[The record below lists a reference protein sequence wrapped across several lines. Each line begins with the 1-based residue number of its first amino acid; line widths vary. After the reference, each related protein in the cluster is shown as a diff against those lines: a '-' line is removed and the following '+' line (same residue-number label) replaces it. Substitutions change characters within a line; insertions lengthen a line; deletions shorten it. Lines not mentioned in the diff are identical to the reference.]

1 MPGTIKSSIGFGTLL
16 LDGIGDTI
24 RVSLS
29 DDPVKEVKVGNEI
42 LKSLGLRN
50 RGVKI
55 ISCPS
60 CARQGFQV
68 IDTVKIL
75 EKKLSHIKTPVTL
88 SIIGCVV
95 NGPGEAAYT
104 DIGITGGGK
113 GNNMLYLSGLQTE
126 KVPTENIIEKVVEE
140 VQKKVSELEKNKMI
154 PRKTIEDLIDKH
166 SLLEKDLSSG
176 NIDKKIFAEKS
187 KEYSDLNEIIH
198 DTKKYLSFE
207 KDKKELEKIIDDISS
222 DEELKKMAKLELEEL
237 NEENKKN
244 EKKLKLFLL
253 PKDEADKKN
262 AIIEIR
268 AGTGGLEASLF
279 AADLFRMY
287 EKVSNKKK
295 WSLELISISRSEAG
309 GLKEVIASIK
319 GTNIY
324 STLKYESGVH
334 RVQRVPDTET
344 QGRVHTSAATV
355 AVLPEAEEVDLKI
368 NESDLRIDVFRAGG
382 PGGQS
387 VNTTDSAVRITH
399 IPTGLSVSQQD
410 EKSQHKNKAKG
421 MKILRSRLYE
431 LERSRI
437 DLERSK
443 DRKSKIGTGDRSER
457 IRTYNFPQGRVTDH
471 RINLTLHKL
480 DEFLEGEVF
489 DEMIETLTLQAQEES
504 LSNL

>member
-1 MPGTIKSSIGFGTLL
+1 
-16 LDGIGDTI
+16 
-24 RVSLS
+24 
-29 DDPVKEVKVGNEI
+29 
-42 LKSLGLRN
+42 LK
-50 RGVKI
+50 
-55 ISCPS
+55 
-60 CARQGFQV
+60 
-68 IDTVKIL
+68 
-75 EKKLSHIKTPVTL
+75 
-88 SIIGCVV
+88 
-95 NGPGEAAYT
+95 
-104 DIGITGGGK
+104 
-113 GNNMLYLSGLQTE
+113 
-126 KVPTENIIEKVVEE
+126 
-140 VQKKVSELEKNKMI
+140 KNKMI

-176 NIDKKIFAEKS
+176 NVDKKIFAEKS

-244 EKKLKLFLL
+244 ETKLKLFLL

-368 NESDLRIDVFRAGG
+368 SESDLRIDVFRAGG

-437 DLERSK
+437 DKERSK

-480 DEFLEGEVF
+480 DEFLEGEAF

>member
-1 MPGTIKSSIGFGTLL
+1 
-16 LDGIGDTI
+16 
-24 RVSLS
+24 
-29 DDPVKEVKVGNEI
+29 
-42 LKSLGLRN
+42 
-50 RGVKI
+50 
-55 ISCPS
+55 
-60 CARQGFQV
+60 
-68 IDTVKIL
+68 
-75 EKKLSHIKTPVTL
+75 
-88 SIIGCVV
+88 
-95 NGPGEAAYT
+95 
-104 DIGITGGGK
+104 
-113 GNNMLYLSGLQTE
+113 
-126 KVPTENIIEKVVEE
+126 
-140 VQKKVSELEKNKMI
+140 MI
-154 PRKTIEDLIDKH
+154 PLKKIEDLITKH
-166 SLLEKDLSSG
+166 SDLERDLSSG
-176 NIDKKIFAEKS
+176 KIDKKFFAEKS
-187 KEYSDLNEIIH
+187 KEYSDLNEIIS
-198 DTKKYLSFE
+198 DAKNYISFE
-207 KDKKELEKIIDDISS
+207 KDKSELQKILFEQNTDKELLRMAEIELKELEILH
-222 DEELKKMAKLELEEL
+222 E
-237 NEENKKN
+237 KN

-279 AADLFRMY
+279 ASDLFKMY
-287 EKVSNKKK
+287 EKVSNKKR
-295 WSLELISISRSEAG
+295 WFLEVISISKSDAG
-309 GLKEVIASIK
+309 GLKEVIASVK

-355 AVLPEAEEVDLKI
+355 AVMPEVEEVDLKI
-368 NESDLRIDVFRAGG
+368 NDSDLRIDVFRAGG

-399 IPTGLSVSQQD
+399 IPSGISVSQQD

-421 MKILRSRLYE
+421 LKILRARLYE

-437 DLERSK
+437 DQERSK

-480 DEFLEGEVF
+480 EEFLEGEAF
-489 DEMIETLTLQAQEES
+489 DEMIESLSLKAQEQS